1 MLNVFL
7 VFADWGITILRIIL
21 GVIFV
26 KHGWPKIKSLKDT
39 AKAFSE
45 MGFKPGIFW
54 GTVVALLEFVGGWF
68 LIFGLLTQLVSLL
81 LVLQF
86 LVILFTLKRKAAFK
100 DYEFDLLILAVS
112 LALLVLGGGNLS
124 LDSVL
129 F

>member
-7 VFADWGITILRIIL
+7 VFADWGITVLRIIF
-21 GVIFV
+21 GIIFV

-39 AKAFSE
+39 AKNFGE
-45 MGFKPGIFW
+45 MGFKPGVFW
-54 GTVVALLEFVGGWF
+54 GTIVALLEFVGGWF

-86 LVILFTLKRKAAFK
+86 LVILLFLKRKAAFK
-100 DYEFDLLILAVS
+100 DYEFDLLILAVA
-112 LALLVLGGGNLS
+112 LALMVLGSGNLS
-124 LDSVL
+124 LDAIL